1 MAEIRHVDGAK
12 IHFKVLFP
20 NAELI
25 HIEKD
30 NNHAEIMMFVNSFAE
45 KHMYIIAILN
55 DDASWSYLLKIE
67 QQIWPS
73 FNWTTSHETILRIVG
88 FSKIFSGHPEIQ
100 PPYLTTS
107 LFNFNELSDGTAI
120 REYASLR
127 YFLHSFFVFG
137 KAVVNLILQYHATPW
152 ENRSSLR
159 VCKITKKSKPCLIL

>member
-12 IHFKVLFP
+12 IHFKVLLS
-20 NAELI
+20 NVQSI

-30 NNHAEIMMFVNSFAE
+30 NHHVEIMLFVVEHFASPN
-45 KHMYIIAILN
+45 MPFIAILN

-67 QQIWPS
+67 HQIWPS
-73 FNWTTSHETILRIVG
+73 FNWTTSHETILRIAG
-88 FSKIFSGHPEIQ
+88 FSEIFSGDPQ

-120 REYASLR
+120 RQYASLR

-137 KAVVNLILQYHATPW
+137 KAVVDLILQYHAAPW